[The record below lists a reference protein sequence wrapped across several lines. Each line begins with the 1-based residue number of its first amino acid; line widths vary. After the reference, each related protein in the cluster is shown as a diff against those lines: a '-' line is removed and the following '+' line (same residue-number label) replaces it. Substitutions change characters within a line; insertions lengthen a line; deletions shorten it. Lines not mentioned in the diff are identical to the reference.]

1 MDRTDLHKDLPQKSA
16 NPTGDA
22 AEPRLGQLRLLVAL
36 DALLVEGSVGK
47 AAARMGL
54 GAPAMSRL
62 LKQIRDL
69 YGDPILIRSA
79 RGMVPTPFAE
89 TLRLRLRAVAA
100 ETEHLLDPKRD
111 ADTGAAS
118 SGAPDWN
125 HATIIDAPPLAM
137 RPSLYL
143 EGEPLPADF
152 ARKLA
157 SIGGDAAPRQRL
169 ARHIATIGAGT
180 GGARP
185 LSLEEADEAFSL
197 LLAGEADPIQVG
209 ALLVVLQYRGL
220 TAVELAGLTR
230 ASRRHLDPST
240 SPPRFADLD
249 WPAYVSPKSRSAPWF
264 LQAARLV
271 ADAGCRVL
279 LHGNSGNGAAR
290 GTIGMA
296 AGAIGIPV
304 AANVTEAKEILQ
316 AQRIAYLPLA
326 AMSAQL
332 HGLLGIYNLLE
343 MRSPLS
349 AVVHL
354 LNPLNADASLLAAF
368 RPNYRDLHRDAAAL
382 LDWPRLGILGNSR
395 DVAQA
400 TPFRA
405 TTMFTL
411 DNGKAGELLIASQP
425 RPKAEL
431 PTGLTSFEYWR
442 AVWFGKARDETAER
456 IVVDTAAAAFV
467 ALNPM
472 LAFDD
477 ARRRAA
483 ECWRRRL
490 APTSALQQR

>member
-1 MDRTDLHKDLPQKSA
+1 MAA
-16 NPTGDA
+16 NLNAKAP
-22 AEPRLGQLRLLVAL
+22 EPRLGQLRLLVAL
-36 DALLVEGSVGK
+36 DALLVEGSVSK
-47 AAARMGL
+47 AAARIGL

-62 LKQIRDL
+62 LKQIREL
-69 YGDPILIRSA
+69 YGDPILVRSA

-100 ETEHLLDPKRD
+100 ETEQLLDPERGVG
-111 ADTGAAS
+111 TSVAAS
-118 SGAPDWN
+118 SISGWN
-125 HATIIDAPPLAM
+125 HPTIIDAPPLAM

-143 EGEPLPADF
+143 EGEPLPADL

-157 SIGGDAAPRQRL
+157 SIGADATPRQRL
-169 ARHIATIGAGT
+169 AKHIATVGVGA

-197 LLAGEADPIQVG
+197 LLEGEADPIQLG

-230 ASRRHLDPST
+230 ASRRHLAPSQNPT
-240 SPPRFADLD
+240 TFADLD

-264 LQAARLV
+264 LQSARLV
-271 ADAGCRVL
+271 ADAGYRVL
-279 LHGNSGNGAAR
+279 LHGNSGGGAAS
-290 GTIGMA
+290 GALELA

-304 AANVTEAKEILQ
+304 TTSIAEAKKSLQ
-316 AQRIAYLPLA
+316 AHRIGYMPLA
-326 AMSAQL
+326 AMSPQL
-332 HGLLGIYNLLE
+332 HGLLGIYSLLE

-354 LNPLNADASLLAAF
+354 LNPLNAAASLLAAF
-368 RPNYRDLHRDAAAL
+368 RPNYRDLHRDAAML
-382 LDWPRLGILGNSR
+382 LDWPRLCVLGNSR

-411 DNGKAGELLIASQP
+411 DGGKSGELIIPSQP
-425 RPKAEL
+425 RPKPEL

-442 AVWFGKARDETAER
+442 AVWFGKARDEAAER

-467 ALNPM
+467 TLNPM
-472 LAFDD
+472 LAFGD
-477 ARRRAA
+477 ARRQAA
-483 ECWRRRL
+483 EFWRGRL
-490 APTSALQQR
+490 APTPALRRM